1 MPAMP
6 RFLAE
11 GIVSVG
17 KRLKTLFFGSTRQSL
32 RKSTGR
38 RGNSKR
44 VGAHQTPRSRRRHTE
59 KMAGGSPASGIAP
72 PLSNVKVFPVMKLLP
87 LLSLGIAGLASS
99 LYAADFVPLFNGKD
113 LEGWEQ
119 HSGKAEYRVEDG
131 TIVGKTVA
139 NTGNSFLCS
148 KKTYGDFV
156 LEFEF
161 KVAPGMNSG
170 VQFRSEFFD
179 KETEVPAGDGKT
191 RKIPADR
198 VFGYQYEI
206 DPSARAYT
214 GGIYDE
220 ARRAWLFDLKDN
232 EAARKAF
239 KQGDWN
245 HARIECKGDQIVTW
259 INEVKAAD
267 LKDGLTLRGI
277 IGLQV
282 HGIGKKEPG
291 EEIRWRAI
299 RIKEL

>member
-1 MPAMP
+1 
-6 RFLAE
+6 
-11 GIVSVG
+11 
-17 KRLKTLFFGSTRQSL
+17 
-32 RKSTGR
+32 
-38 RGNSKR
+38 
-44 VGAHQTPRSRRRHTE
+44 
-59 KMAGGSPASGIAP
+59 
-72 PLSNVKVFPVMKLLP
+72 MKLFP
-87 LLSLGIAGLASS
+87 SLLSLTVSVVSS
-99 LYAADFVPLFNGKD
+99 LHAADFVDLFNGKD
-113 LEGWEQ
+113 LDGWEQ

-148 KKTYGDFV
+148 KKTYANFV

-179 KETEVPAGDGKT
+179 KETEVPAGEGKT

-239 KQGDWN
+239 QQGDWN
-245 HARIECKGDQIVTW
+245 RARIECQGDQIVTW
-259 INEVKAAD
+259 INDVKAAE
-267 LKDGLTLRGI
+267 LRDGLTPRGI

-299 RIKEL
+299 RNKELQ

>member
-1 MPAMP
+1 MK
-6 RFLAE
+6 FLP
-11 GIVSVG
+11 
-17 KRLKTLFFGSTRQSL
+17 
-32 RKSTGR
+32 
-38 RGNSKR
+38 
-44 VGAHQTPRSRRRHTE
+44 H
-59 KMAGGSPASGIAP
+59 
-72 PLSNVKVFPVMKLLP
+72 
-87 LLSLGIAGLASS
+87 LSLCLAA
-99 LYAADFVPLFNGKD
+99 LTTALHGADFVPLFNGRD

-131 TIVGKTVA
+131 AIVGKTVA
-139 NTGNSFLCS
+139 DTGNSFLCS

-179 KETEVPAGDGKT
+179 KETEVPAGEGKT

-232 EAARKAF
+232 EPARKAF
-239 KQGDWN
+239 KQDEWN
-245 HARIECKGDQIVTW
+245 QARIECQGQQLTTW
-259 INEVKAAD
+259 INGVKAAE
-267 LKDGLTLRGI
+267 LKDGMTLRGI

-282 HGIGKKEPG
+282 HGIGKKAPG

>member
-1 MPAMP
+1 
-6 RFLAE
+6 
-11 GIVSVG
+11 
-17 KRLKTLFFGSTRQSL
+17 
-32 RKSTGR
+32 
-38 RGNSKR
+38 
-44 VGAHQTPRSRRRHTE
+44 
-59 KMAGGSPASGIAP
+59 
-72 PLSNVKVFPVMKLLP
+72 MKLLP
-87 LLSLGIAGLASS
+87 LLSICVSGLASS
-99 LYAADFVPLFNGKD
+99 LHAGDFLPLFNGKD

-179 KETEVPAGDGKT
+179 TDTEVPAGDGNT